1 MADDDRIDLIED
13 TEEDEAGQARAAPL
27 PWRILVV
34 DDDEEVHE
42 ATRYSLR
49 RIEILGRPLQLV
61 HTHSGVE
68 TRALLAHDRDF
79 ALVLLDVVMESQQAG
94 LQLVQHI
101 REHCGMTECRIILRT
116 GQPGFAPELPIID
129 AYDINDYRT
138 KSELTHTRLITAA
151 TAALRSFEQ
160 IRTIAESRR
169 GLELI
174 VRSAA
179 DLMERHA
186 MYSFAEGVLTQLAAL
201 LGLPKEGIVCA
212 HRGRP
217 EHGEDADSFYV
228 ISAAGRLADYASRPL
243 EELGEAH
250 IRTAVTECLSSRQ
263 HQFSSDATVL
273 YVSAGEQEAAVYL
286 QTSRELALLDRQ
298 LVEVFATNISAYF
311 GNLHLIGELNKLA
324 FYDKLTGLPNRLQ
337 FLRDVDALTDR
348 AGHVLLLL
356 DVQRF
361 AELNNGLGHEVGN
374 ALLRAVAARLG
385 EEFEE
390 QVKLARLGS
399 DVFALLGPATLVNA
413 ERVKQLMEAPLAAGE
428 HRLPVAVTQ
437 AWYSL
442 DEHEGD
448 GQAALRRANIA
459 LEVAKAG
466 LGRGGLPFKIA
477 MEAGVQTRLALLR
490 RLRGDFSARKLEVW
504 YQPQVL
510 LATDRM
516 IGMEA
521 LLRWPDGEGGM
532 VQSPDVFIALAEQ
545 AGLIEEIGAWA
556 LEQAVNDWT
565 ELQGLANA
573 PPRVSVNVSVLQFRS
588 SQLTELVRELIDRHD
603 MPAGALELEVT
614 ESVAMDDPQLV
625 VEGLQALH
633 AVGARVAMDD
643 FGTGYSSLSQLQTLP
658 IDCLKVDRAFVCQI
672 GEPQGDAYAET
683 VINLGQSI
691 GMEIVAEGVETEAQA
706 NFLRNKGCDVA
717 QGWRYA
723 KAMPMHELRAW
734 MARQT
739 MH

>member
-1 MADDDRIDLIED
+1 MIDDDRIDLIED
-13 TEEDEAGQARAAPL
+13 SEEDSGSETQAEQT
-27 PWRILVV
+27 PWRVLVV

-49 RIEILGRPLQLV
+49 RTEILGRPLQLV
-61 HTHSGVE
+61 HTHSGTE
-68 TRALLAHDRDF
+68 TRALLDNDRDF
-79 ALVLLDVVMESQQAG
+79 ALVLLDVVMESPQAG

-116 GQPGFAPELPIID
+116 GQPGFAPELPIIN

-138 KSELTHTRLITAA
+138 KSELTQTRLITAV
-151 TAALRSFEQ
+151 TAALRSYEQ

-174 VRSAA
+174 VHSAA
-179 DLMERHA
+179 DLMERRA
-186 MYSFAEGVLTQLAAL
+186 MLSFAEGVLTQLAAL

-217 EHGEDADSFYV
+217 EHGEDADNFYV
-228 ISAAGRLADYASRPL
+228 ISAAGRLADYVSRPL
-243 EELGEAH
+243 QELTESH
-250 IRTAVTECLSSRQ
+250 IRTAVTECLHKRV
-263 HQFSSDATVL
+263 HQFSDNATVL
-273 YVSAGEQEAAVYL
+273 YVSAGEQEAAVFL
-286 QTSRELALLDRQ
+286 QTGRALAPLDRQ

-324 FYDKLTGLPNRLQ
+324 FNDKLTGLPNRIQ
-337 FLRDVDALTDR
+337 FLRDIEALGDK
-348 AGHVLLLL
+348 AGQVLLLL
-356 DVQRF
+356 DIQRF

-374 ALLRAVAARLG
+374 SLLQALARRLDQG
-385 EEFEE
+385 FAED
-390 QVKLARLGS
+390 VKLARLGS
-399 DVFALLGPATLVNA
+399 DVFGVLGPATVVKA
-413 ERVKQLMEAPLAAGE
+413 ERVKELMQEPLMAGE

-437 AWYSL
+437 AWYAL
-442 DEHEGD
+442 DEHQDD

-466 LGRGGLPFKIA
+466 LGRGSLPFKIA
-477 MEAGVQTRLALLR
+477 MEAGVQSRLALLR
-490 RLRGDFSARKLEVW
+490 RLRSDFSARKLEVW

-545 AGLIEEIGAWA
+545 AGMIEEIGAWA
-556 LEQAVNDWT
+556 LERAVSDWT
-565 ELQGLANA
+565 ELQSLPNP

-588 SQLTELVRELIDRHD
+588 SHLVELVRELIDEHD
-603 MPAGALELEVT
+603 MPPGALELEVT

-625 VEGLQALH
+625 VSGLQALH

-658 IDCLKVDRAFVCQI
+658 LDCLKVDRAFVCQI
-672 GEPQGDAYAET
+672 GQPQGDAYAET
-683 VINLGQSI
+683 VINLGQRI

-706 NFLRNKGCDVA
+706 VFLRSKGCDVA

-723 KAMPMHELRAW
+723 KAMPVHELKAW

-739 MH
+739 LH